1 MVYVPLAAHPL
12 GWVLLGTGAYLLYK
26 AGKKNGQK
34 QAASEKEVVMISD
47 NTDSKGE
54 K

>member
-1 MVYVPLAAHPL
+1 MVYVPLTAHPL
-12 GWVLLGTGAYLLYK
+12 GWVLLGTGAYMLYR

-47 NTDSKGE
+47 KPASPDK
-54 K
+54 